1 MSEQSIYNA
10 LRKGGLS
17 PAGACG
23 MMGNMDAES
32 AMIPSNV
39 QDNCTMSDH
48 DYTYAV
54 DNNIMSKEQ
63 FIRDS
68 FGYGLCQWTSWDR
81 KEGLYNLAKNKGVSI
96 ADKQM
101 QCEFCLYEL
110 KGYKNLYEFLC
121 TTDDVAKAAERVCAE
136 FERPKYNNFAV
147 RINSAQRFYNLFASD
162 DVYTGCGED
171 SCPIEPS
178 APEPEE
184 ETCSVNVRILCK
196 GCMGRDV
203 FLLQAGLFDM
213 GYDCGIPDGDFGV
226 NTEAAVKDLQK
237 ANNVD
242 ATGIADWF
250 VWQTILN
257 AR

>member
-1 MSEQSIYNA
+1 MSEKSIYDA
-10 LRKGGLS
+10 LRLGGLS

-23 MMGNMDAES
+23 MIGNIDAES

-81 KEGLYNLAKNKGVSI
+81 KEGLYNLAKQKGVSI
-96 ADKQM
+96 ADEQM
-101 QCEFCLYEL
+101 QCEFCIYEL

-147 RINSAQRFYNLFASD
+147 RINSAQRFYNLLAND
-162 DVYTGCGED
+162 DSYTGCGGD
-171 SCPIEPS
+171 SCPIESPK
-178 APEPEE
+178 PE
-184 ETCSVNVRILCK
+184 ETCSVNVRILRK
-196 GCMGRDV
+196 GCLGRDV
-203 FLLQAGLFDM
+203 FLLQAGLFDA

-226 NTEAAVKDLQK
+226 NTESAVKDLQR
-237 ANNVD
+237 ANSVE

-250 VWQTILN
+250 VWQTVLQP
-257 AR
+257 R